1 MEHMNPSFVLKA
13 RTDRL
18 LTRFLALFVHLVH
31 IIQTKVQ
38 WIYQTVSL
46 VRLGVFAVSKPC
58 RISPS
63 QSLVLQATLAA
74 KPQLVLDNLTTN
86 AQLDTIVENKR
97 PQQIRWTFYAMLVS
111 TAIELRKPLNDDRT
125 SAVLDTIVQQE
136 LLTDKDGRYDA
147 PWEQCQRPE
156 I

>member
-18 LTRFLALFVHLVH
+18 LTRFLVLFVHLVR

-46 VRLGVFAVSKPC
+46 VRLGEFAVLKPC

-63 QSLVLQATLAA
+63 QSLVLQATRVA
-74 KPQLVLDNLTTN
+74 KPQLVLDNSTTN

-111 TAIELRKPLNDDRT
+111 TAIEQQKPLNDDRT
-125 SAVLDTIVQQE
+125 SAVLDTIVPLE
-136 LLTDKDGRYDA
+136 LQTDKVGR
-147 PWEQCQRPE
+147 
-156 I
+156 